1 MVRDQGVE
9 SSHSVYPTT
18 SEPLVQDGTRIAATA
33 GQMITLL
40 RFFSLNRGCLSPRK
54 GQMIS
59 KPARSIKDEC
69 ETIAKDHLINLGFER
84 IVYEPDGNNPP
95 DFLVDDRIAVE
106 VRRLNQNELTETGFR
121 GLEEIRIPTEERIR
135 KLLVSLGPAK
145 ANTSWFVGYKLKRP
159 ILPWGQIEPELRR
172 RLEVFRD
179 NTSNW
184 EPCQIILG
192 GFELDI
198 FLKAGDPHPTFFVY
212 GGGCDEDTGGFE
224 FVETQKNLR
233 LCIAE
238 KTLKVARVR
247 HKYPEWWL
255 ILVDRIGY
263 GVTESDRK
271 LFTEHLGIDHE
282 WDKVIL
288 LSPLDPRMAFEVPGK
303 RTRV

>member
-1 MVRDQGVE
+1 M
-9 SSHSVYPTT
+9 
-18 SEPLVQDGTRIAATA
+18 TR
-33 GQMITLL
+33 
-40 RFFSLNRGCLSPRK
+40 
-54 GQMIS
+54 
-59 KPARSIKDEC
+59 KPAKSIKDEC
-69 ETIAKDHLINLGFER
+69 ERIAKDHLVSLGFER
-84 IVYEPDGNNPP
+84 IVYEPDGSNPP

-121 GLEEIRIPTEERIR
+121 GLEEIRIPIEWRIR

-145 ANTSWFVGYKLKRP
+145 SNTSWFVGYKLKRP
-159 ILPWGQIEPELRR
+159 IPPWSQIEPELRR

-184 EPCQIILG
+184 EPSRITLD

-212 GGGCDEDTGGFE
+212 GGGSDQDTGGWV

-238 KTLKVARVR
+238 KTLKIARVR

-255 ILVDRIGY
+255 ILVDQVGY
-263 GVTESDRK
+263 GVAQSDQK

-288 LSPLDPRMAFEVPGK
+288 LSPLDPRAAFEVPGK
-303 RTRV
+303 RTRDL